1 MIGKYHV
8 ILPLID
14 YTEGKLLK
22 FDFSYLKHKEGQILL
37 LGLLLLGC
45 YFILLVLCGIFY
57 SDYFQQ
63 LLSITI
69 TNVIFGR
76 MAGLSIG
83 VASQMDMTF
92 LVLFNFFIESIMVLI
107 LYPLFVFSWN
117 KLEFVSY
124 APLSRYLERS
134 KDNAHKYQPLI
145 QRYGIIGLI
154 LFVLTPFAMTGPVV
168 GSFVGF
174 LIGFRHR
181 VTLIIVLLSTFIAII
196 IWIYLIK
203 NFEEQLVAYSDMLM
217 IGLSAAIALLLVWYF
232 IKRTFR

>member
-1 MIGKYHV
+1 MLKRYHS
-8 ILPLID
+8 
-14 YTEGKLLK
+14 
-22 FDFSYLKHKEGQILL
+22 FLKHKEGQILFLGLML
-37 LGLLLLGC
+37 LGG
-45 YFILLVLCGIFY
+45 YFILILLCAIFY
-57 SDYFQQ
+57 SNYFQEVI
-63 LLSITI
+63 SITV

-83 VASQMDMTF
+83 VASQMDTTF

-117 KLEFVSY
+117 KLDFVSY
-124 APLSRYLERS
+124 KPLNHYLERS
-134 KDNAHKYQPLI
+134 KHNAHKYEPLI
-145 QRYGIIGLI
+145 RRYGVIGLI

-181 VTLIIVLLSTFIAII
+181 VTLAVVLSSTFIAII

-203 NFEEQLVAYSDMLM
+203 NFEEELVAYSDRLM
-217 IGLSAAIALLLVWYF
+217 VGVLIAIAVLFLWYL
-232 IKRTFR
+232 IKKTFRQKKL

>member
-1 MIGKYHV
+1 M
-8 ILPLID
+8 
-14 YTEGKLLK
+14 K
-22 FDFSYLKHKEGQILL
+22 FDHAFLKHKEGQILL
-37 LGLLLLGC
+37 LGLMLLGG
-45 YFILLVLCGIFY
+45 YFVLVLLCAIFY

-63 LLSITI
+63 LLSITV

-83 VASQMDMTF
+83 VASQMDTTF

-117 KLEFVSY
+117 KLDFVSY
-124 APLSRYLERS
+124 PPLNRYLERS
-134 KDNAHKYQPLI
+134 KKNAHKYQPLI
-145 QRYGIIGLI
+145 QRYGVIGLI

-181 VTLIIVLLSTFIAII
+181 VTLAVVLVSTFIAII

-217 IGLSAAIALLLVWYF
+217 IGLFIAIAVLVFWYF
-232 IKRTFR
+232 VKKTFR

>member
-1 MIGKYHV
+1 M
-8 ILPLID
+8 
-14 YTEGKLLK
+14 K
-22 FDFSYLKHKEGQILL
+22 FDHSLLKHKEGQILL
-37 LGLLLLGC
+37 LGLMLLGG
-45 YFILLVLCGIFY
+45 YFILVLLCALFY
-57 SDYFQQ
+57 ADYFQQ

-107 LYPLFVFSWN
+107 LYPLFVFSWK

-134 KDNAHKYQPLI
+134 KQNAHKYQPLI

-181 VTLIIVLLSTFIAII
+181 VTLTIVLLSTFIAII

-203 NFEEQLVAYSDMLM
+203 NFEEELVAYSDMLM
-217 IGLSAAIALLLVWYF
+217 IGLFIAIAVLGLWYLV
-232 IKRTFR
+232 KRNFR

>member
-1 MIGKYHV
+1 M
-8 ILPLID
+8 
-14 YTEGKLLK
+14 K
-22 FDFSYLKHKEGQILL
+22 FDHSLLKHKEGQILL
-37 LGLLLLGC
+37 LGLLLLGG
-45 YFILLVLCGIFY
+45 YFLLILLCAIFY
-57 SDYFQQ
+57 PDYLQQ

-145 QRYGIIGLI
+145 QRYGVIGLI

-181 VTLIIVLLSTFIAII
+181 VTLALVLSSTLIAIN

-203 NFEEQLVAYSDMLM
+203 NFEEELVAYSDMLM
-217 IGLSAAIALLLVWYF
+217 IGLFIAIAVLMLWYF
-232 IKRTFR
+232 VKRTFR

>member
-1 MIGKYHV
+1 MLYFYFKEH
-8 ILPLID
+8 
-14 YTEGKLLK
+14 TEDKLLK
-22 FDFSYLKHKEGQILL
+22 FDQSFLKHKEGQILL
-37 LGLLLLGC
+37 LGLLLLGG
-45 YFILLVLCGIFY
+45 YFILVLLCALFY
-57 SDYFQQ
+57 ADYLQQ

-124 APLSRYLERS
+124 QPLNHYLEKS
-134 KDNAHKYQPLI
+134 KKNAHKYQPLI

-181 VTLIIVLLSTFIAII
+181 VTLAVVLCSTFIAII

-203 NFEEQLVAYSDMLM
+203 NFEAQLIAYSDMLM
-217 IGLSAAIALLLVWYF
+217 LGLLIAIALLLLWFFV
-232 IKRTFR
+232 KKTFR

>member
-1 MIGKYHV
+1 M
-8 ILPLID
+8 L
-14 YTEGKLLK
+14 KLDHS
-22 FDFSYLKHKEGQILL
+22 FLKHKEGQILF
-37 LGLLLLGC
+37 LGLMLLAGD
-45 YFILLVLCGIFY
+45 FILVVLCAIFY
-57 SDYFQQ
+57 SNYFQE
-63 LLSITI
+63 LLSITV

-83 VASQMDMTF
+83 VASQMNTTF

-117 KLEFVSY
+117 KLDFVSY
-124 APLSRYLERS
+124 PPLTHYLERS
-134 KDNAHKYQPLI
+134 KHNAHKYEPLI
-145 QRYGIIGLI
+145 KRYGVIGLI

-181 VTLIIVLLSTFIAII
+181 VTLAIVLSSTFIAII

-203 NFEEQLVAYSDMLM
+203 NFEEELIAYSDMLM
-217 IGLSAAIALLLVWYF
+217 IGVFIAIAILLLWYF
-232 IKRTFR
+232 VKKTFR

>member
-1 MIGKYHV
+1 M
-8 ILPLID
+8 
-14 YTEGKLLK
+14 LK
-22 FDFSYLKHKEGQILL
+22 FDHPFLKHKEGQILL
-37 LGLLLLGC
+37 LGLMLLGG
-45 YFILLVLCGIFY
+45 YFILVLLCAVFY
-57 SDYFQQ
+57 SNYFQE
-63 LLSITI
+63 LLSITV

-83 VASQMDMTF
+83 VASQMNTTF

-117 KLEFVSY
+117 KLDFVSY
-124 APLSRYLERS
+124 PPLNRYLERS
-134 KDNAHKYQPLI
+134 RHNAHKYEPLI
-145 QRYGIIGLI
+145 RRYGVIGLI

-181 VTLIIVLLSTFIAII
+181 VTLAVVLSSTFIAIV

-203 NFEEQLVAYSDMLM
+203 NFEEELVAYSDMLM
-217 IGLSAAIALLLVWYF
+217 TGLLVAIAVLLLWYF
-232 IKRTFR
+232 IKKTFR